1 MNIGIA
7 IDVQRGFLDSNT
19 ETRELEGRI
28 TSLLNQAPFDVLFAT
43 KFVNGKNSPYQT
55 LRLDGHAGATGYE
68 PASYGRGTGIPGDRK
83 GNVHPAGNTV

>member
-43 KFVNGKNSPYQT
+43 KFVNGTNSPYQKLLGWT
-55 LRLDGHAGATGYE
+55 AMQ
-68 PASYGRGTGIPGDRK
+68 GRRK
-83 GNVHPAGNTV
+83 RTCFPLQRNRHPR

>member
-43 KFVNGKNSPYQT
+43 KFVNGKNSPYQKLLGWT
-55 LRLDGHAGATGYE
+55 AMQGPPETDLLPIVKD
-68 PASYGRGTGIPGDRK
+68 
-83 GNVHPAGNTV
+83 